1 MFPVNLTGF
10 FSATHQP
17 RLLSDAEQSMTGRI
31 EITPV
36 SHRLHGRIRPP
47 GSKSITNRALIL
59 AALASGKSTLH
70 GVLDSQDTRV
80 MIESLRRLGLTVDQ
94 DLECRTCVVTGGGG
108 SLPAPTAE
116 LWLENSGTSIR
127 FLTALCAVGNGRY
140 RLDGI
145 QRMRQRPLGDLV
157 RALQQLGGD
166 LQLEEPAT
174 DCPPVVVNG
183 RGLDGGTA
191 RINGNISSQFL
202 SAILMAAPACHQPV
216 RIEVTGELVSQ
227 PYIRMTLSMLRDFGA
242 LVEYPADL
250 SRFLVTPAV
259 LPGRNYAIEP
269 DASAASYFFGLA
281 AVNGGTVTVDGL
293 KQDAL
298 QGDIEFVSAL
308 EQMGCRV
315 EWNSDSVS
323 VSGAPLRG
331 IDIDMNAISDTA
343 QTLATVAVFAEGPT
357 RIRGVA
363 HMRHKETDRIHAV
376 VTELRRAGIEA
387 EEHDDGMTIHPG
399 TPQPCEIQTYDDH
412 RMAMSFAL
420 LGVRVPGITILDPK
434 CTEKTYPDF
443 FTDLGQICQE
453 LAP

>member
-1 MFPVNLTGF
+1 
-10 FSATHQP
+10 
-17 RLLSDAEQSMTGRI
+17 MTGRI

-36 SHRLHGRIRPP
+36 THRLCGRIRPP

-59 AALASGKSTLH
+59 AALAAGRSTLR

-80 MIESLRRLGLTVDQ
+80 MIESLRRLGLTISQ
-94 DLECRTCVVTGGGG
+94 DLLNCTCEVTGGGG
-108 SLPAPTAE
+108 SLPATNAE

-127 FLTALCAVGNGRY
+127 FLTALCTLGDGRY

-145 QRMRQRPLGDLV
+145 ERMRQRPLGDLV
-157 RALQQLGGD
+157 RALQQLGAD
-166 LQLEEPAT
+166 LQLDHPDT

-183 RGLDGGTA
+183 CGLSGGTT

-202 SAILMAAPACHQPV
+202 SAVLMAAPGCRQPV
-216 RIEVTGELVSQ
+216 RIEVADELVSR
-227 PYIRMTLSMLRDFGA
+227 PYIRMTLNMLRDFGA
-242 LVEYPADL
+242 EVKYPPDL
-250 SRFLVTPAV
+250 SEFLITPTI
-259 LPGRNYAIEP
+259 LPARDYAIEP

-281 AVNGGTVTVDGL
+281 AVNGGTVTVAGL
-293 KQDAL
+293 TRNAL
-298 QGDIEFVSAL
+298 QGDIEFVTAL

-315 EWNSDSVS
+315 EWNADSVS
-323 VSGAPLRG
+323 VSGGPLQG

-387 EEHDDGMTIHPG
+387 EEHEDGMTIHPG
-399 TPQPCEIQTYDDH
+399 TPHPCEIHTYDDH

-420 LGVRVPGITILDPK
+420 LGVRVPGIVILDPK

-443 FTDLGQICQE
+443 FVDLQRLCQE
-453 LAP
+453 ATP